1 MRFLMAAIAISNNH
15 CVLPA
20 GKSIGQKADCL
31 VLALKSLGLAL
42 VNKWETVMTVRYGVE
57 TFITAEKSWST

>member
-1 MRFLMAAIAISNNH
+1 M
-15 CVLPA
+15 
-20 GKSIGQKADCL
+20 GQKADCL